1 MITWILPC
9 MKTVLAII
17 INTILF
23 SENHI
28 IYYLIP
34 SDVEVENICI
44 PIPHHG
50 VQNSL
55 NDFDG

>member
-1 MITWILPC
+1 
-9 MKTVLAII
+9 MKTVLAVI

-28 IYYLIP
+28 AYYLIP
-34 SDVEVENICI
+34 SDVENICI